1 VSPTR
6 QQISQGALDGV
17 LGYHVVRAQL
27 TTRQIFFQAV
37 GEPLDLRPVEY
48 SLLMLLHANP
58 PLTPKQLA
66 QALALSSPN
75 LTILLDKMQQRG
87 AIDRVRSPTDKRSQ
101 HILLSEAGQA
111 LTARALELT
120 PHMDEALKPAL
131 SAAERAMLM
140 ELLKKV
146 AGHRLDQA
154 TGKAAAPRLD

>member
-1 VSPTR
+1 MSPTR
-6 QQISQGALDGV
+6 QHIDQGALEGV

-27 TTRQIFFQAV
+27 TTREIFFKTV
-37 GEPLDLRPVEY
+37 GQPLDLRPVEY

-87 AIDRVRSPTDKRSQ
+87 LIDRVRSPTDKRSQ
-101 HILLSEAGQA
+101 HILLSEAGQQ

-120 PHMDEALKPAL
+120 PGMDKALEPAL
-131 SAAERAMLM
+131 SAAERAILM

-146 AGHRLDQA
+146 AVYRVG
-154 TGKAAAPRLD
+154 

>member
-1 VSPTR
+1 MSPTR

-27 TTRQIFFQAV
+27 TTRQIFFKAV
-37 GEPLDLRPVEY
+37 GEALDLRPVEY

-75 LTILLDKMQQRG
+75 LTTLLDKLQQRG
-87 AIDRVRSPTDKRSQ
+87 VIDRVRSPTDKRSQ
-101 HILLSEAGQA
+101 HILLSPAGQT

-120 PHMDEALKPAL
+120 PGMDEALKSIL

-146 AGHRLDQA
+146 AGHRV
-154 TGKAAAPRLD
+154 G

>member
-1 VSPTR
+1 LSPTR
-6 QQISQGALDGV
+6 QHIDQGALEGV

-27 TTRQIFFQAV
+27 TTREIFFQAV
-37 GEPLDLRPVEY
+37 GQPLDLRPVEY

-87 AIDRVRSPTDKRSQ
+87 LIDRVRSPTDKRSQ
-101 HILLSEAGQA
+101 HILLRAAGQQLTAQALA
-111 LTARALELT
+111 LTPAMDKALE
-120 PHMDEALKPAL
+120 PAL
-131 SAAERAMLM
+131 SAAERAILM

-146 AGHRLDQA
+146 AAHRV
-154 TGKAAAPRLD
+154 G

>member
-6 QQISQGALDGV
+6 QHIQQGALEGV

-27 TTRQIFFQAV
+27 TTREIFFQTI
-37 GEPLDLRPVEY
+37 GQPLDLRPVEY
-48 SLLMLLHANP
+48 SLLMLIHANP

-87 AIDRVRSPTDKRSQ
+87 LIDRVRSPTDKRSQ
-101 HILLSEAGQA
+101 HILLSEAGQQ
-111 LTARALELT
+111 LTAKALELT
-120 PHMDEALKPAL
+120 PGMDKALEPVL
-131 SAAERAMLM
+131 SPAERAILM

-146 AGHRLDQA
+146 AAHRV
-154 TGKAAAPRLD
+154 G

>member
-1 VSPTR
+1 MGQGVSPSR
-6 QQISQGALDGV
+6 QHIDQGALEGV

-27 TTRQIFFQAV
+27 TTREIFFQAV
-37 GEPLDLRPVEY
+37 GQPLDLRPVEY

-87 AIDRVRSPTDKRSQ
+87 LIDRVRSPTDKRSQ
-101 HILLSEAGQA
+101 HILLSVAGQQ
-111 LTARALELT
+111 LTDKALEFTPGMDKALEPVLT
-120 PHMDEALKPAL
+120 P
-131 SAAERAMLM
+131 AERAILM

-146 AGHRLDQA
+146 AAHRV
-154 TGKAAAPRLD
+154 G

>member
-1 VSPTR
+1 VSATR
-6 QQISQGALDGV
+6 QQLSHGALDGV

-27 TTRQIFFQAV
+27 TTRQIFFTAV
-37 GEPLDLRPVEY
+37 GEPLALRPVEY

-87 AIDRVRSPTDKRSQ
+87 AIERVRSPTDKRSQ
-101 HILLSEAGQA
+101 HILLSDAGRQLTAQA
-111 LTARALELT
+111 LALT
-120 PHMDEALKPAL
+120 PAMDEALQTVL

-146 AGHRLDQA
+146 AGHRVDPP

>member
-1 VSPTR
+1 LSPTR
-6 QQISQGALDGV
+6 QHIDQGALEGV

-27 TTRQIFFQAV
+27 TTREIFFQAV
-37 GEPLDLRPVEY
+37 GQPLDLRPVEY

-87 AIDRVRSPTDKRSQ
+87 LIDRVRSTTDKRSQ
-101 HILLSEAGQA
+101 HILLSAAGQQLTAQALA
-111 LTARALELT
+111 LTPAMDKALE
-120 PHMDEALKPAL
+120 PAL
-131 SAAERAMLM
+131 SAAERAILM

-146 AGHRLDQA
+146 AAHRV
-154 TGKAAAPRLD
+154 G